1 MPASCWQ
8 HLERAKH
15 SALTPR
21 SANLPRLALS
31 RAARAASDCFTIS
44 TTFGHCSNHMDIQR
58 KAARCST
65 NSDKSSASSN
75 VAKAT
80 RDSEHATSSVRQL
93 VQQKYRAHTHTQGK
107 TARQLAIHA
116 KASCGPP
123 TYHMDTWR
131 CQLSLLRLLGTKA
144 DTSSA
149 MPATSLLESGPAG
162 FPCRALRTRPNL
174 PDNLA
179 RL

>member
-1 MPASCWQ
+1 MLASCWQ

-31 RAARAASDCFTIS
+31 CAASGCFTIS

-75 VAKAT
+75 IGKAT
-80 RDSEHATSSVRQL
+80 RDSEHATSTVRQL
-93 VQQKYRAHTHTQGK
+93 VQQTYRAHTQGK
-107 TARQLAIHA
+107 TARQLAIHE
-116 KASCGPP
+116 KAFYGPP

-149 MPATSLLESGPAG
+149 MPTTSLLESGPAG

-179 RL
+179 KL